1 MNGFAD
7 NPHPREDLTMA
18 LTPDELIALA
28 PEIEELV
35 KYLNGALK
43 KDADG
48 KVRVTKEERK
58 QIGKLILGLSAK
70 FAKEA
75 LD

>member
-1 MNGFAD
+1 
-7 NPHPREDLTMA
+7 MA

-28 PEIEELV
+28 PEVERLL
-35 KYLNGALK
+35 KTLNEALK

-58 QIGKLILGLSAK
+58 QIEKLIAGLSLK
-70 FAKEA
+70 LAKEA
-75 LD
+75 ID